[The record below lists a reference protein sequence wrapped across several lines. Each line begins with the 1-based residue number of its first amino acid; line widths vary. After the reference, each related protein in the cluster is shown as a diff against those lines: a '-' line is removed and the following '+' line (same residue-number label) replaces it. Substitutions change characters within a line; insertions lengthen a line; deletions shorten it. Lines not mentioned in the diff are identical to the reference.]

1 MSTKRTASDI
11 LREAQHYAT
20 AGNGS
25 RAEMLYRVI
34 LAKFPKHKAA
44 LSGLAALTSNG
55 AQQPDPLR
63 KATTQIQALLKQGKQ
78 KEALEIGLAVQVA
91 YPQDPELANGL
102 GTLLAQSK
110 DYTAAI
116 AQFRRALSV
125 APKNIEAL
133 HNLAAA
139 LQILGRNKE
148 AIQTAQAAIS
158 INPRPT
164 ALHATLG
171 NALAA
176 VGRLDE
182 AITAFETVLATD
194 PAHVMAHDGICYA
207 YERSSQL
214 DKMAIA
220 IDRANLACEK
230 DNALILHRMAQL
242 AYRNKDYK
250 GAKSLLSRTAI
261 QDLPKDHQVS
271 RYELIGKSFDQ
282 LHKSQA
288 AIDAFQTMNQ
298 LGAPSLCVEPIVKN
312 GYFRD
317 LTDRLKDAESL
328 KAPWDP
334 STTSDSPIF
343 LVGSPRSGTTLLDT
357 ILRAHPKISVLEEQP
372 MIQNMRAALGD
383 AAHSIAGLAGL
394 SEQAI
399 EQARRGFLETFAEL
413 SDAPTMG
420 KILVDRMPLNLVEVP
435 MIMRVFPK
443 ARFILALRHPCDC
456 VLSCFMQN
464 FRHNNAMDNFVTLK
478 GSAEFYNLFMS
489 VWRAQT
495 DALSPAVAQVRYEDV
510 IIDPKSALE
519 AVMQT
524 IGVDWHP
531 AMDDHLGSANKR
543 ARIDTA
549 SYQQITQPLYQSSAG
564 RWERYRAQFDPILHH
579 LTPWIEH
586 WGYSHTDA
594 SDA

>member
-25 RAEMLYRVI
+25 RAKMLYRVI

-78 KEALEIGLAVQVA
+78 KEALEIGLAIQVA

-116 AQFRRALSV
+116 AQFRRTLSV

-133 HNLAAA
+133 HNLAAT
-139 LQILGRNKE
+139 LRILGRNEE
-148 AIQTAQAAIS
+148 AIQTAQAAIA
-158 INPRPT
+158 INPSPT

-182 AITAFETVLATD
+182 AIATFETVLATN
-194 PAHVMAHDGICYA
+194 PAHILAYDGICNT

-214 DKMAIA
+214 DKMADV
-220 IDRANLACEK
+220 IDRATRSCGE
-230 DNALILHRMAQL
+230 DNAIILYRMAQL
-242 AYRNKDYK
+242 AYRRKDYDS
-250 GAKSLLSRTAI
+250 AKTLLSRVTI
-261 QDLPKDHQVS
+261 RELPENLRVS
-271 RYELIGKSFDQ
+271 LYELIGKNFDQ

-288 AIDAFQTMNQ
+288 AIDAFQTMNR

-312 GYFRD
+312 EYFRD
-317 LTDRLKDAESL
+317 LTDRLKDAESP

-357 ILRAHPKISVLEEQP
+357 ILRAHPKITVLEEQP

-413 SDAPTMG
+413 SDAPTTG
-420 KILVDRMPLNLVEVP
+420 KILVDKMPLNLVEVP

-478 GSAEFYNLFMS
+478 GSAEFYDLFMS

-543 ARIDTA
+543 AQIDTA
-549 SYQQITQPLYQSSAG
+549 SYQQVTQPLYQSSAG

-586 WGYSHTDA
+586 WGYPHTDA